1 MCGQFYVDENDAG
14 TLQKQS
20 QVSSIPKGLI
30 RPTDAAFTWMAS
42 NQKIQGKIM
51 RFGWKKQSLLIN
63 ARSETI
69 LEKPSFQKAIHQ
81 NRCIVPC
88 TCYYEWTKLKEK
100 ASFYLPDQMLYMAG
114 IYENNQFVI
123 LTTKANPSINSIHGR
138 MPLILDKKQCR
149 AWLQD
154 PSALIPLL
162 QSIPPLLQSRQRQ
175 KQLSFF

>member
-1 MCGQFYVDENDAG
+1 MCGQFYVDEKDAK

-20 QVSSIPKGLI
+20 LLPSIPKGLI
-30 RPTDAAFTWMAS
+30 RPTDPAFTWITS

-51 RFGWKKQSLLIN
+51 RFGWQKQSLLIN

-69 LEKPSFQKAIHQ
+69 LEKPSFRNTIYK

-100 ASFYLPDQMLYMAG
+100 ASFYLADQMLYMAG
-114 IYENNQFVI
+114 IYENDQFVI
-123 LTTKANPSINSIHGR
+123 LTTKANPSVNSIHNR
-138 MPLILDKKQCR
+138 MPLILDKKLCR

-154 PSALIPLL
+154 SSALISIL
-162 QSIPPLLQSRQRQ
+162 QSIPPLLQSKQRQ